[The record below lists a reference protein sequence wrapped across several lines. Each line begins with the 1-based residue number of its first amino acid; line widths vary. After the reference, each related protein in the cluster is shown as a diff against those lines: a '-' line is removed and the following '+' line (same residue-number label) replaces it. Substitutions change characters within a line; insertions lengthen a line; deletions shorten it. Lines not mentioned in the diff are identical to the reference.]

1 MDWKQKLTSRKLW
14 MALAGFVGM
23 IVVALGGAEEAA
35 TQITAL
41 IMAGASVI
49 AYVIGEGLVDAQ
61 GAAADV
67 VYSEQSG
74 LTVPKERSQ
83 ENNDSKK
90 GNCV

>member
-90 GNCV
+90 GYCI